1 MTIRRTMA
9 TTAGAEKVG
18 AANLLSVIDDDST
31 QKAVAERFERD
42 VIPLAGQIMT
52 AAVRLTSSRQD
63 AEDLT
68 QEVMLLAYAGFGS
81 FRAGTNVRAWLFRI
95 LRNSWI
101 NQYRKK
107 KCRPHEVSVECVSQ
121 LQLAAVDMRASTALR
136 SVEDFA
142 LESVS
147 DDEVAIALAALQD
160 DVRTTIYYAD
170 VLGFSYK
177 EIAAMM
183 DSPIGTVMSRL
194 HRGRN
199 RLRVSLF
206 EVAARLGCVPGH
218 QLVVDDPRR
227 ERRCAVNVRT

>member
-1 MTIRRTMA
+1 MTIPHTIA
-9 TTAGAEKVG
+9 TTTGAEKVG
-18 AANLLSVIDDDST
+18 GANTLSVDDWT
-31 QKAVAERFERD
+31 QKAVAERFQRD

-52 AAVRLTSSRQD
+52 AAMRLTSSRQD

-68 QEVMLLAYAGFGS
+68 QEVMLHAYAGFGS

-101 NQYRKK
+101 SQYRKK

-121 LQLAAVDMRASTALR
+121 LRLAAVDMRSSTALR

-142 LESVS
+142 LEAVS

-160 DVRTTIYYAD
+160 EVRTTVYYAD

-199 RLRVSLF
+199 RLRASLF
-206 EVAARLGCVPGH
+206 EVAARLGVPGH
-218 QLVVDDPRR
+218 QLVVDHPHH